1 MSGLATVYYE
11 VLTCLDGEGD
21 ADQSSLWTLPLFG
34 GDVLLGGRLG
44 EGLKSLLLLTGDCR
58 LAGEGERRLGD
69 GDRRL
74 GDGDRRLGDG
84 DRRLGDG
91 DRRLG
96 DGDRRLGDG
105 ERRLTTLLGGDSDGD
120 RNRLCRWGDLLLCD
134 VL

>member
-1 MSGLATVYYE
+1 MPWCVTVYNE
-11 VLTCLDGEGD
+11 LLTCRDGEGD
-21 ADQSSLWTLPLFG
+21 ADQSSLWSLPLFG
-34 GDVLLGGRLG
+34 GDGLLGGRLG
-44 EGLKSLLLLTGDCR
+44 EGLKSLLLLTGDWR
-58 LAGEGERRLGD
+58 LAGEG
-69 GDRRL
+69 DRRR

-120 RNRLCRWGDLLLCD
+120 RNRLCRWGDRLLWEL
-134 VL
+134 L